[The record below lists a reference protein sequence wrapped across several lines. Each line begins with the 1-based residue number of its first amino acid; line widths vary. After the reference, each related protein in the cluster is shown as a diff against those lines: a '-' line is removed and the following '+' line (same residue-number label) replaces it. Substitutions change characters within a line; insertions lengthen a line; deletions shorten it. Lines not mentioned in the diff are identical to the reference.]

1 MRWIAGAL
9 DNSFLVTENTV
20 SVLSLHFPEARVQMA
35 AMEWQHS
42 MAPGYDVAV
51 CLDGDAAKDIKE

>member
-9 DNSFLVTENTV
+9 DSYFLVTENTV
-20 SVLSLHFPEARVQMA
+20 KVLLHFPEAWVQMA

-42 MAPGYDVAV
+42 MAPGYDEAV
-51 CLDGDAAKDIKE
+51 CLDGDAK